1 MRVSSNGSDSAADV
15 AGSHGKPDAIP
26 AAFFDVD
33 NTIIRGASAFW
44 LAQAMFTRRFFTIF
58 DIVRFSWH
66 QVAYMVFGENKRRIA
81 AVRRRALAIV
91 AGRSV
96 AELTALGEEVYD
108 EVLAHRIFPGT
119 KALLDA
125 HLAAGHQVWLITA
138 TPSEVGELIARRLG
152 ATGALATVAET
163 KFGFYTG
170 HLKGEMMHGVV
181 KAQSVE
187 ALAQRENLDLSQ
199 SYAYGDSINDLDLLE
214 TVGHPSAINPDP
226 RLRLQAMNLGWPV
239 RDFRKRRPAA
249 RRSLQAAYGAGA
261 LWAAVVAQRAVR
273 RWLRGAFRR

>member
-1 MRVSSNGSDSAADV
+1 MPVPSKTPDAGAAASSSGSDSPQQA
-15 AGSHGKPDAIP
+15 
-26 AAFFDVD
+26 AAFFDVY

-44 LAQAMFTRRFFTIF
+44 LAQTMYARGFFTIS
-58 DIVRFSWH
+58 DIIRFGWH

-138 TPSEVGELIARRLG
+138 TPSEVGEFIARRLG

-170 HLKGEMMHGVV
+170 HLKGEMMHGGV